1 MTPSSR
7 SSGRSPGR
15 SLGCSAVALALLP
28 LILWVGAQPAERE
41 GSPTIARGDALD
53 PAIAPPIA
61 ACPQAD
67 ADLEDTAGDPLV
79 GVWHRFP
86 AHSEGDVVRFY
97 YFHGDGHGLYR
108 YGKVGLT
115 NTHAFDYE
123 VVGDRARL
131 RFRKTG
137 EVREVA
143 FVIDDDPEIPQRQW
157 LTMIGDPRED
167 SDTRYFRDPP
177 TQRALGACEGAA
189 PAGDGIG
196 NRLWIDQRAHAAG
209 GLGFAIYQLQPQTI
223 DGRGVGW
230 FHRGDY
236 DEWTTEALTYRR
248 QGDVLTLHF
257 MLSGESVTTS
267 IAVERRGDERTLAID
282 LDPRDFWHGHRYR
295 DGGPSFAGAAADE
308 ALPWRCLPQ

>member
-1 MTPSSR
+1 M
-7 SSGRSPGR
+7 
-15 SLGCSAVALALLP
+15 P
-28 LILWVGAQPAERE
+28 LILWTGAQPAEPE
-41 GSPTIARGDALD
+41 APPIFDLADLA
-53 PAIAPPIA
+53 PAIAPPSAA
-61 ACPQAD
+61 ACARARSELD
-67 ADLEDTAGDPLV
+67 EVAGDPLV

-86 AHSEGDVVRFY
+86 AHSEGDLVRFY

-123 VVGDRARL
+123 VVGDRARI

-137 EVREVA
+137 EAREVA
-143 FVIDDDPEIPQRQW
+143 FTIDDDPEVPQRQW
-157 LTMIGDPRED
+157 LTLIGDPRED

-177 TQRALGACEGAA
+177 TQRSLGACEDAA
-189 PAGDGIG
+189 AAAAGDGIG

-209 GLGFAIYQLQPQTI
+209 GLGFAMYQLQPQTI

-257 MLSGESVTTS
+257 MLSGESVSTP
-267 IAVERRGDERTLAID
+267 IAVISALSRSISIPATSGTATATSTAAPRSPARPRTRRC
-282 LDPRDFWHGHRYR
+282 P
-295 DGGPSFAGAAADE
+295 GAAY
-308 ALPWRCLPQ
+308 LNKRCSLAFRA